1 MTDLTSR
8 NNKDLHN
15 NIDLH
20 DAYSLGHVSIE
31 WLAVLIRQ
39 IGKEVKYIQKE
50 LVDQGGDDSN
60 FYDLDKLIAVAS
72 FTADEQLESFDSLKT
87 RFENLIGLMCA
98 EIAGDFHLGDSRQP
112 TYKNSLPFDS
122 VS

>member
-39 IGKEVKYIQKE
+39 IGKEVKCIQKE

-60 FYDLDKLIAVAS
+60 FYDLDKLIAITS
-72 FTADEQLESFDSLKT
+72 FTADEQLEHFDSIKT
-87 RFENLIGLMCA
+87 RFKDALEQAKASLLKHENVEKGEENKKAVFL
-98 EIAGDFHLGDSRQP
+98 
-112 TYKNSLPFDS
+112 
-122 VS
+122 

>member
-8 NNKDLHN
+8 DNKDLHN
-15 NIDLH
+15 TIDLH

-39 IGKEVKYIQKE
+39 IGKEVKCIQKE

-87 RFENLIGLMCA
+87 RFENLIGQSTIPPLQYETLVNA
-98 EIAGDFHLGDSRQP
+98 GENEINKKAV
-112 TYKNSLPFDS
+112 K
-122 VS
+122 V